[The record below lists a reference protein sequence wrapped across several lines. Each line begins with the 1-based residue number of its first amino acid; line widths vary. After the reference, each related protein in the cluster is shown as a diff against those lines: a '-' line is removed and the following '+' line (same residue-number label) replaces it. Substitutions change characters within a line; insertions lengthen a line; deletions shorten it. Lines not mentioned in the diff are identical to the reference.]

1 MTANIKK
8 PLGIKSKTDPKN
20 KIKAV
25 VSVVYLGTEFKT
37 NPKNKINAVYLYF
50 AF

>member
-8 PLGIKSKTDPKN
+8 TLGIKSKTDPKN
-20 KIKAV
+20 KINPV
-25 VSVVYLGTEFKT
+25 VSVVYLGTEFKQ
-37 NPKNKINAVYLYF
+37 NQKNKINAVYLYF